1 MPSRAPVPIEPLTR
15 LPSTRRSSAR
25 AQLGPVVHR
34 VAWGTVAIALLALL
48 SAAWGLSVEAPW
60 VRLLMAAL
68 LVLAWGRPRDGL
80 LAIAGLAPVI
90 GVYGAVAGAP
100 FSLREL
106 LILAICAGWSLRIAT
121 VRPTGPLLPAGLGWP
136 LFAAVAI
143 VLSSLAVELYGMR
156 VLAGPAGLRAMIED
170 TLGHGLLHHRQ
181 GIRGLNAGLVYLEG
195 LAMFAAAAALCAR
208 GPALV
213 GQATAMAVAG
223 ALGAALLNI
232 QRLVVAAQASAD
244 PLERLRELVRTVR
257 ISVGYFD
264 VNAAGSYFALM
275 FFPAAAQLVQSTAW
289 RRVLW
294 TVPVAAIFAAAWLT
308 GSRAAVAAIIAVA
321 LLTLLVVARRRAAGR
336 AVVAAAIVCLLAA
349 GAFLTLFPNQ
359 VFGGATPVAVQIR
372 VEMARVSLALL
383 ADHPLF
389 GVGVGGFFEA
399 SAPHLAGSP
408 IAVYYRYENAH
419 NNALQWLA
427 ELGLVGFAA
436 FVWLLWRAVRR
447 VADAVAGPAGTHAAG
462 LAAGLAAFALTAMLG
477 HPLLIAEVNHA
488 FWLLLGIACGAAP
501 PARPHPGRSRVA
513 PAAAGLIVALAVG
526 LLPWRAHDVAARLPL
541 EHVRYGAS
549 VWETDGDG
557 VRYQTF
563 VGETTLFVPSTAQ
576 AVDIPLRL
584 DSGDT
589 PAEVEIRFRNRT
601 ADRLTI
607 TMSSWTSYRLIIG
620 TSRDDHPYLP
630 VIVRAVDDEARVIRI
645 GRTVVR

>member
-1 MPSRAPVPIEPLTR
+1 MR
-15 LPSTRRSSAR
+15 LSFAV
-25 AQLGPVVHR
+25 QLGPVVHR
-34 VAWGTVAIALLALL
+34 AAWGTVAIALLALL

-68 LVLAWGRPRDGL
+68 LVLAWWRPRDGL
-80 LAIAGLAPVI
+80 LVIAGLAPII

-106 LILAICAGWSLRIAT
+106 LILAICTGWSLRIAT
-121 VRPTGPLLPAGLGWP
+121 VRPPGPLLPAGLVWP
-136 LFAAVAI
+136 LTAAVAI
-143 VLSSLAVELYGMR
+143 VLSSLAVELYGML
-156 VLAGPAGLRAMIED
+156 VLAGPAGFRAMIED

-208 GPALV
+208 SPALV

-232 QRLVVAAQASAD
+232 QRLLVAAQASAD
-244 PLERLRELVRTVR
+244 PLERLRELLVTIR
-257 ISVGYFD
+257 ISVAYFD

-289 RRVLW
+289 RRMLW

-308 GSRAAVAAIIAVA
+308 GSRAAVAAIITVA
-321 LLTLLVVARRRAAGR
+321 LLTLLVVARRGSAGR
-336 AVVAAAIVCLLAA
+336 VVVAAAIVMCLLTA
-349 GAFLTLFPNQ
+349 GAFLALFPNQ
-359 VFGGATPVAVQIR
+359 VFGGATPLAVQIR

-408 IAVYYRYENAH
+408 IGGYYRYENAH
-419 NNALQWLA
+419 NNVLQWLA

-436 FVWLLWRAVRR
+436 FAWLLWRAVRR

-462 LAAGLAAFALTAMLG
+462 LAAGLFAFALTAMLG

-501 PARPHPGRSRVA
+501 PARPCLGRSRAA
-513 PAAAGLIVALAVG
+513 PAAAGLIIALAVG
-526 LLPWRAHDVAARLPL
+526 LLPWRAQEAAARQPL

-549 VWETDGDG
+549 VWQTDGDG

-563 VGETTLFVPSTAQ
+563 TGETTLFVPSTAR

-589 PAEVEIRFRNRT
+589 PADVEIRFRNRT

-607 TMSSWTSYRLIIG
+607 IASSWTSYRLIIG

-630 VIVRAVDDEARVIRI
+630 VVVRAVDDETRVIRI